1 MLDRLRLLPT
11 VILCASLLLVLK
23 VADIATGGESSTSL
37 AAISVARAS
46 SPAPAAEAEA
56 EDAEKAGEAPAEE
69 ASGEAQGDAAEGVQA
84 AQGAPGEEAAAPLSK
99 SEISVLESL
108 SARREE
114 LKKRSDALDTREQ
127 LLAAAEK
134 RVEDRIAEL
143 KQIEARINKQIG
155 AQDAE
160 SEQRMA
166 GLVAMYE
173 TMKPKDAARIFE
185 RLDMGVLIDVVKR
198 MQPRK
203 MSAVLA
209 AMDPVVAQD
218 LTVELALG
226 DRIGEGAAEK
236 PAPATPEQG
245 AQAAPETV
253 PAAASGPAQKAS

>member
-23 VADIATGGESSTSL
+23 IADIATGGESGTSL
-37 AAISVARAS
+37 AAISVAEAS
-46 SPAPAAEAEA
+46 SPAPEAEA
-56 EDAEKAGEAPAEE
+56 GEAEAAGAEDAGEQ
-69 ASGEAQGDAAEGVQA
+69 ASGENQGEAAEGEQA
-84 AQGAPGEEAAAPLSK
+84 AQTAPGEEAAAPLSK

-143 KQIEARINKQIG
+143 KAIEARISKQIG

-166 GLVAMYE
+166 GLVSMYE

-226 DRIGEGAAEK
+226 DRMTEDAAEK
-236 PAPATPEQG
+236 PAASPPEQG

-253 PAAASGPAQKAS
+253 PAAAPGPAQKAS